1 MPFSFVWAC
10 LRPPK
15 NGVSPPQKAPNHA
28 VVGASS
34 EPDAVLLLTGALDDG
49 ALDAGAL
56 DGEVLDSAG
65 LDPTAPESAGVDSA
79 ALDAGPVDPAALDSG
94 ALDSGVLDTGVL
106 DAEALETAAADE
118 LLEPATAVP
127 LLELQLARSSAT
139 APVMAA
145 KAVRFIWTPLIV
157 VNDGR
162 RSSSLMKSAR
172 SSEAQLLKCA
182 TGRSRLSMK
191 AAPAG

>member
-56 DGEVLDSAG
+56 DEEALDSAG
-65 LDPTAPESAGVDSA
+65 LDPTALESAGVDST
-79 ALDAGPVDPAALDSG
+79 ALDAGPVETAALDSG
-94 ALDSGVLDTGVL
+94 ALARGALDAGVLDAEVL

-145 KAVRFIWTPLIV
+145 TAVRFI
-157 VNDGR
+157 
-162 RSSSLMKSAR
+162 
-172 SSEAQLLKCA
+172 
-182 TGRSRLSMK
+182 
-191 AAPAG
+191 